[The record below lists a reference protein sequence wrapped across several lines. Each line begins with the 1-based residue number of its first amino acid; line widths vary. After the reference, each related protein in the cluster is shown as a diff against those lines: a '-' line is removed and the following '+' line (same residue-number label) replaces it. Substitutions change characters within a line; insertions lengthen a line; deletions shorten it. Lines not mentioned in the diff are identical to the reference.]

1 MRSSAGCAAVP
12 ICLWPA
18 RQRCLLLS
26 GLPAEVATLE
36 LDDVMSGAAQR
47 PGAHGSADTAAAERH
62 DRAVVGLL
70 VLIPLHPAGGEMVS
84 PRDRSLGVSRGVADV
99 EEKIE
104 VRPGQVLGRDQ
115 FGHNGGQAVV

>member
-26 GLPAEVATLE
+26 GLPAEVAALE

-47 PGAHGSADTAAAERH
+47 AGGHGIADTAAAERH
-62 DRAVVGLL
+62 DRAVVGQL
-70 VLIPLHPAGGEMVS
+70 VLIPQHPAGAELLC
-84 PRDRSLGVSRGVADV
+84 PRDRSLGVFRGVAD
-99 EEKIE
+99 EI
-104 VRPGQVLGRDQ
+104 GR
-115 FGHNGGQAVV
+115 ASCRERV